1 MEGINGVIY
10 YIKLGDDYYIGSTK
24 QRLSRRQNR
33 HNEDVRNKDKKT
45 KLYETARGLGID
57 KIKCIVI
64 ENILFYTIEELRAR
78 EEFWRRKYKDEKNA
92 NLNCVSCFGIDI
104 ERKKA
109 YDDAYNQKQ
118 TTKDKSHEYY
128 LKHKDDPKTEEQIV
142 KKKEWEKV
150 YNQTEKRKEAN
161 RKRSLKIYYENKDA
175 LNEKRRIEYE
185 ENKTERREKAN
196 KKKEC
201 PICNKMMNGS
211 NLARHIKMQH
221 SN

>member
-24 QRLSRRQNR
+24 QRLSRRQIR
-33 HNEDVRNKDKKT
+33 HNQDLKDKDKKP

-64 ENILFYTIEELRAR
+64 ENNLFYTIEELRAR
-78 EEFWRRKYKDEKNA
+78 EEIWRRKYKDEKNA

-109 YDDAYNQKQ
+109 YDDAYSQKQ
-118 TTKDKSHEYY
+118 TTKDKNHEWY
-128 LKHKDDPKTEEQIV
+128 LKHKDDPKKPLTEEQII
-142 KKKEWEKV
+142 KKKAYE
-150 YNQTEKRKEAN
+150 QTEKRKEAN
-161 RKRSLKIYYENKDA
+161 RKNSLKNYYENKDA

-201 PICNKMMNGS
+201 PICNKIMNGS